1 MEGSRVMKR
10 GNIAMKNISSNL
22 LLQFVVII
30 SGFIIPKLLISSFG
44 SDTYGLV
51 SSITQFLSLI
61 MLLEAGIGPVIKA
74 KLYKYIAK
82 DDKNKILLVLKD
94 ADKFFKRIGFIFVI
108 YVLIL
113 CFIYPIM
120 NNEFSSSF
128 TISLI
133 IIMAVSTLFEYF
145 FGIVY
150 NLYLQADKKYYVTS
164 YVQIVCYILNIILV
178 VVLIHFGASVFVVK
192 IANTLAFVVKPIF
205 QSWYVRKKMKIEFK
219 NAKGEYK
226 IENKFDG
233 LSQHIAYVICSNTD
247 VTVLT
252 VCTNLT
258 TVAIYSVYNLVG
270 TAVKNVVSAFTNG
283 MDSIFGDMMARNE
296 DEALNRSF
304 RIYEF
309 LFYVVSMII
318 YLCTLILIVPFIRV
332 YTDGI
337 TDANYIQPIFGIVL
351 VLASL
356 VGTARVIYSNLAYA
370 LGHFKQTNVI
380 SWVEAITNVVLS
392 IVLVF
397 KFGLVGV
404 AIGTFVSGF
413 IRLIYFMYYSSN
425 NILKRGFGLCL
436 KWLLVILFEVS
447 VIIVLMNTN
456 VLSYIPTNYFEWVV
470 YAAIVLIAVIIFV
483 LAVSILFNYNLS
495 KEVFAFVKGKFTR
508 NK

>member
-1 MEGSRVMKR
+1 MNKR

-22 LLQFVVII
+22 LLQIVVII
-30 SGFIIPKLLISSFG
+30 SGFIVPKLLISSFG

-51 SSITQFLSLI
+51 ASITQFLSLI

-82 DDKNKILLVLKD
+82 DDKHKILLVLKD
-94 ADKFFKRIGFIFVI
+94 ADKFFKRIGYVFIV
-108 YVLIL
+108 YVLVL
-113 CFIYPIM
+113 CLIYPIM
-120 NNEFSSSF
+120 NDEFSSSF

-178 VVLIHFGASVFVVK
+178 VVLIHFGASIFVVK
-192 IANTLAFVVKPIF
+192 IANTLAFVIKPIF
-205 QSWYVRKKMKIEFK
+205 QSWYVRKKMKVEFK
-219 NAKGEYK
+219 NVEGEYK

-233 LSQHIAYVICSNTD
+233 LSQHVAYVIYSNTD

-252 VCTNLT
+252 VCANLT
-258 TVAIYSVYNLVG
+258 AVAIYSVYNLVG

-283 MDSIFGDMMARNE
+283 MDSIFGDMMARHE
-296 DEALNRSF
+296 QDALNRSF
-304 RIYEF
+304 RIYEY

-332 YTDGI
+332 YTTGI
-337 TDANYIQPIFGIVL
+337 NDADYIQPIFGIVL
-351 VLASL
+351 TLATL

-370 LGHFKQTNVI
+370 LGHFKQTNAI

-392 IVLVF
+392 VILVY
-397 KFGLVGV
+397 KFGLIGV
-404 AIGTFVSGF
+404 AIGTLVSGF
-413 IRLIYFMYYSSN
+413 IRLVYFMYYSSKV
-425 NILKRGFGLCL
+425 ILKRKFSLCL
-436 KWLLVILFEVS
+436 KWLLIM
-447 VIIVLMNTN
+447 IVEICVVLLLMNTN
-456 VLSYIPTNYFEWVV
+456 VFSYIPTNYFEWVI
-470 YAAIVLIAVIIFV
+470 YAAIVLVAMIIFV
-483 LAVSILFNYNLS
+483 LVISVLFNFNLS
-495 KEVFAFVKGKFTR
+495 KEVFEFVKGKFFH
-508 NK
+508 KKKMS